1 MKPQKK
7 DQPLLCLKD
16 LSYKINSKA
25 ILSNISI
32 EIEESGITGIIGPS
46 GSGKSTFLRI
56 INWLISP
63 SKGTIL
69 FRGKEYTQFSPQQLR
84 KRIGLVQQKPF
95 LFSGTVKKN
104 LLYGP
109 QIWDLHY
116 SNEDLIKLLEKVA
129 LSAAYLERKVDKL
142 SVGEQQRVSLARSL
156 ANNPEI
162 LLLDEPTSALD
173 IVSEEIIEETLK
185 SLRDESLKI
194 IIVTHS
200 LSQTKRLADQLLF
213 LKDGRLEDLISATEF
228 FQRYN
233 EETIIG
239 FFKRDNG
246 RSPQAA
252 KIKEKEDN

>member
-1 MKPQKK
+1 MKPQKT
-7 DQPLLCLKD
+7 DHPLLCLKNI
-16 LSYKINSKA
+16 SYKINSET

-56 INWLISP
+56 INRLISP
-63 SKGTIL
+63 LEGTIL
-69 FRGKEYTQFSPQQLR
+69 FRGKKYTQFSPQQLR
-84 KRIGLVQQKPF
+84 KKIGLVQQKPF

-116 SNEDLIKLLEKVA
+116 SNKDLINLLEKVA
-129 LSAAYLERKVDKL
+129 LSAAYLEREVENL

-173 IVSEEIIEETLK
+173 IVSEEIIEDTLK
-185 SLRDESLKI
+185 NLRDEGLKI

-200 LSQTKRLADQLLF
+200 LNQTKRLADQLLF
-213 LKDGRLEDLISATEF
+213 LKNGRIKDLISPTEF
-228 FQRYN
+228 FQKYD
-233 EETIIG
+233 EKTIIG
-239 FFKRDNG
+239 FFKKNNEPSRQNG
-246 RSPQAA
+246 KR
-252 KIKEKEDN
+252 KEKEGN